1 MANRTGMFFDRIRD
15 NKIAEH
21 WTRLKFPHL
30 IQVLGAEQ
38 LHGSAR
44 ATHGRSHGLPGGQ
57 LVTSMSVIVC
67 LRCGGRDGLATP

>member
-21 WTRLKFPHL
+21 WALLKFAHL

-44 ATHGRSHGLPGGQ
+44 ATPGRFHGLPGGQ
-57 LVTSMSVIVC
+57 RVTPMSVMVC
-67 LRCGGRDGLATP
+67 LRCGGRGGLATL